1 MTQIYCV
8 KCRGFTDT
16 KSEQFVTTSNGR
28 TRLAGI
34 CKVCNTKKGMF
45 VNKNKKFTK
54 KDEDELEE
62 AKFKRMS
69 RSLKKKAL
77 AIGWKALVDKDTT
90 KKN

>member
-16 KSEQFVTTSNGR
+16 KSEKFVTTSNGR
-28 TRLAGI
+28 TRLTGI

-45 VNKNKKFTK
+45 VSENKEFNKKNKK
-54 KDEDELEE
+54 ELEE
-62 AKFKRMS
+62 ARKKRME
-69 RSLKKKAL
+69 RKNNKKAL
-77 AIGWKALVDKDTT
+77 AIGKAFLDENTT

>member
-1 MTQIYCV
+1 
-8 KCRGFTDT
+8 
-16 KSEQFVTTSNGR
+16 
-28 TRLAGI
+28 
-34 CKVCNTKKGMF
+34 MF

-77 AIGWKALVDKDTT
+77 AIGWKALVDEDTT